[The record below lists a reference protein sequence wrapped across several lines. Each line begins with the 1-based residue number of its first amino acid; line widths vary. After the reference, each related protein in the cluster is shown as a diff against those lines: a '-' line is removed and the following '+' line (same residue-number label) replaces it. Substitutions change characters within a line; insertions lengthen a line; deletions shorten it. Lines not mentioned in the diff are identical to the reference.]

1 MYRRDFLQ
9 QTSLAAAAIALP
21 QALRPFAPSKK
32 SKVRLGFIATGFRGQ
47 THIEE
52 MLKRSDVEIVALA
65 DPNPSMIS
73 DALKLIEKAGWPKP
87 EIFQNGP
94 NDYLKLLE
102 KSDIDAVFV
111 SSPWEW
117 HLAHGIASMK
127 AGKIVGMEVGGAMQL
142 EDCWTYVNTSEQTKV
157 PIMPLENVCY
167 RRDVMA
173 ILNMVRQGLFGE
185 IIHAQGGYEHDL
197 RGVLF
202 NDGQSAYNSGVEF
215 GAKGYSEAA
224 WRTNHYLNRNGEL
237 YPTHGLGPVATMLN
251 LNRGNSM
258 IRLSSFSSKSR
269 GLHQYIL
276 DHPKGGT
283 SHPNADIEFKQ
294 GDVVTTQILCANG
307 ETIILTHDTSLQ
319 RPYNLGFRVQGTKGI
334 WQDFGW
340 GDPEQGHIYFE
351 NQMKHSHRWEN
362 TQSWLEQYD
371 HPLWKQNAAA
381 AQSSGHGGMDF
392 FVDNAFIECIK
403 QNKPFPLDVY
413 DLAAWYAITPLSE
426 KSIAQNG
433 APQEIP
439 DFTNGNWRNRKPI
452 FSVDANY

>member
-9 QTSLAAAAIALP
+9 QTSMAAAALALP
-21 QALRPFAPSKK
+21 QTLRAFAPSKK
-32 SKVRLGFIATGFRGQ
+32 AKVRLGFIAAGFRGQ
-47 THIEE
+47 THIAE
-52 MLKRSDVEIVALA
+52 MLKRTDVEIIAIA
-65 DPNPSMIS
+65 DPNPRMII
-73 DALKLIEKAGWPKP
+73 DALALIEKAGWPKP
-87 EIFQNGP
+87 EVFQNGP
-94 NDYLKLLE
+94 NDYLKMLE
-102 KSDIDAVFV
+102 KTDIDAVFI

-117 HLAHGIASMK
+117 HLPHGIAAMK
-127 AGKIVGMEVGGAMQL
+127 AGKIVAMEVGGAMQL
-142 EDCWTYVNTSEQTKV
+142 DDCWTYVKTYEQTNV

-202 NDGQSAYNSGVEF
+202 NDGLSAYNSGVEF
-215 GAKGYSEAA
+215 GEKGYSEAA

-276 DHPKGGT
+276 NHPKGGA
-283 SHPNADIEFKQ
+283 SHPNAEIEFMQ
-294 GDVVTTQILCANG
+294 GDVVTTQIQCANG

-351 NQMKHSHRWEN
+351 NQMNRSHRWEN
-362 TQSWLEQYD
+362 TQSWLEKYD

-381 AQSSGHGGMDF
+381 AQNSGHGGMDF

-433 APQEIP
+433 APQDIP
-439 DFTNGNWRNRKPI
+439 DFTNGNWRSRKPI
-452 FSVDANY
+452 FSLDANY